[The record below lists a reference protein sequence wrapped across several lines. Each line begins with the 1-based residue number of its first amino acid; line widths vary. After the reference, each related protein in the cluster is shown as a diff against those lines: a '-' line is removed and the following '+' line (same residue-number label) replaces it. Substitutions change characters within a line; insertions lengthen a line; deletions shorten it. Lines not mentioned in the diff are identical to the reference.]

1 MKDGHELSYESATA
15 LVSVSRH
22 PLTVTSRGGGE
33 IEMEESALMT
43 SATVR

>member
-1 MKDGHELSYESATA
+1 MKDGHELSYERATA

-22 PLTVTSRGGGE
+22 PLTVTSRGGG

-43 SATVR
+43 SATAR

>member
-22 PLTVTSRGGGE
+22 PLTVTSRGG
-33 IEMEESALMT
+33 IEMEESALIT

>member
-15 LVSVSRH
+15 LVSVSRY
-22 PLTVTSRGGGE
+22 PLT
-33 IEMEESALMT
+33 EMEESALIT